1 MRERRSISISTAFLV
16 AVAVI
21 AGFTVAA
28 VGYLWLSSE
37 YRRFATES
45 QELRQAFIDE
55 QKAKT
60 REEVEK
66 VLDYID
72 YRHSRAEAV
81 LRSSLQSRVH
91 EAEAIATRLYEV
103 EKGRRTGT
111 DIERLVK
118 EALRPIRFNNGRG
131 YYFIVSMQGVEKLYP
146 VAP

>member
-60 REEVEK
+60 CEEVEK